1 LLKRGSCILK
11 RKIKSLINNY
21 KVICHSNS
29 DKNKFVIVREDE
41 FLIATD
47 SSSEEEEKIE
57 ELWKLF
63 YNTIGISARKN
74 DRCRMNFM
82 PKRYWKHMLEVRDL
96 L

>member
-1 LLKRGSCILK
+1 MKRIKNEYFIIKDVGRGILS
-11 RKIKSLINNY
+11 IY
-21 KVICHSNS
+21 